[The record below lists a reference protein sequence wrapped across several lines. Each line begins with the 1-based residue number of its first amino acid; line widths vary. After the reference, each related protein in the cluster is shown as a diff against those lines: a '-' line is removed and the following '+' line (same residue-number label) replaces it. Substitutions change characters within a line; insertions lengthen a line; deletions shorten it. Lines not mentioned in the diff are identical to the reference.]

1 VRTGYTLVEEIGALR
16 DFVLDNLH
24 MGSQEALFNM
34 GFWMCSI
41 VDIRMVSSVS
51 SRCTAK
57 RCMDSATKIRSG
69 SLSRAKTHPRPV
81 AVGSG
86 NLPKR
91 SRTWAFLEA
100 VHWRLWC

>member
-1 VRTGYTLVEEIGALR
+1 VEEIGALR

-41 VDIRMVSSVS
+41 VDLRMVSSVS

-57 RCMDSATKIRSG
+57 RCMGQPQG
-69 SLSRAKTHPRPV
+69 SVLGDFGGQPQGSVLEDFGGQQGRDTPGPI

-86 NLPKR
+86 NLPK
-91 SRTWAFLEA
+91 SL
-100 VHWRLWC
+100 LS

>member
-1 VRTGYTLVEEIGALR
+1 MLVEKIGVLR

-24 MGSQEALFNM
+24 MRSQDALFNM

-41 VDIRMVSSVS
+41 VDIRMVSSVL

-57 RCMDSATKIRSG
+57 RRRSSHKTPFWKINTGRV
-69 SLSRAKTHPRPV
+69 TPRPI
-81 AVGSG
+81 AVGSR

-100 VHWRLWC
+100 ALEVVVLAEH